1 VTVDRGWAK
10 AGGLMTTEVQNDGG
24 AGCKEKK
31 TPNTSIEHLFETVLF
46 FFYPVQKKI
55 IAPPQFF
62 RSMMHGME
70 IYSSTPYKLAS

>member
-46 FFYPVQKKI
+46 FF
-55 IAPPQFF
+55 
-62 RSMMHGME
+62 
-70 IYSSTPYKLAS
+70 TPCKRKLLRHPNFSDL